1 MQTAVSSPDMTPGP
15 AAGCA
20 ACTPESGDTIPTA
33 ANDRDYPAGEP
44 PSTKPKPVHD
54 AAANPKNAAILA
66 TRRTLIAAITKRITQ
81 RRLTAA
87 QAACVLHLTGP
98 RVTKRPEANINEF
111 TLDELVNLLPVLE
124 LTVQVVP
131 SPNVTCGPL
140 AQVHGLTIDQGPSRR
155 CSMNSVRERTRRH
168 RQVRQSCIEPAR
180 NWRWIPRVWQR
191 SSHARTIRHPL
202 WRR

>member
-1 MQTAVSSPDMTPGP
+1 MT
-15 AAGCA
+15 
-20 ACTPESGDTIPTA
+20 
-33 ANDRDYPAGEP
+33 
-44 PSTKPKPVHD
+44 K
-54 AAANPKNAAILA
+54 L
-66 TRRTLIAAITKRITQ
+66 
-81 RRLTAA
+81 
-87 QAACVLHLTGP
+87 
-98 RVTKRPEANINEF
+98 PEANINEF

-180 NWRWIPRVWQR
+180 NWAVDSPRVAAQQPCTNY
-191 SSHARTIRHPL
+191 SAPVVAPL
-202 WRR
+202 TAETNVRAVPAAQPFRAVTDDIGRY